1 MKIARYAADFEN
13 DAATALAEN
22 IAERLQQVLYFKT
35 RAVLALS
42 GGRSPQRVLPV
53 LARAPMD
60 WSAVDVTLS
69 DERWVPPSD
78 PASNAAMIERCFL
91 QEGAARVNFLPLWT
105 TNTSHAEAPVHAD
118 ARLRS
123 ITMPPDIIYLGIGE
137 DGHLASLFPANT
149 TAAFTASNGFSIST
163 LADVSQAPR
172 ERISLDLPSLL
183 GAATIYLHFGGAA
196 KSSVYE
202 TAVNMTTPSAALP
215 LSLVVQ
221 SEHPDIRVF
230 SFRG

>member
-1 MKIARYAADFEN
+1 MTIARYAADFEN
-13 DAATALAEN
+13 EVATALAEN
-22 IAERLQQVLYFKT
+22 IAERLRQVLDFKT

-78 PASNAAMIERCFL
+78 PASNAALIDRCFL
-91 QEGAARVNFLPLWT
+91 QEGAARVNFIPLWT
-105 TNTSHAEAPVHAD
+105 PNTPHAEGPTHAD

-123 ITMPPDIIYLGIGE
+123 ITMPLDIIYLGIGE
-137 DGHLASLFPANT
+137 DGHLASLFPADT
-149 TAAFTASNGFSIST
+149 AAAFTASHGFSVST
-163 LADVSQAPR
+163 LADVYQAPR
-172 ERISLDLPSLL
+172 ERISLDLPTLL
-183 GAATIYLHFGGAA
+183 EAATIYLHFGGAA
-196 KSSVYE
+196 KAAVYE
-202 TAVNMTTPSAALP
+202 TAVNMTTPSATLP
-215 LSLVVQ
+215 LSLIVQ
-221 SEHPDIRVF
+221 SGHPDIRVF

>member
-91 QEGAARVNFLPLWT
+91 AEGAVNANFLRLWT
-105 TNTSHAEAPVHAD
+105 PNTPHAEGPVHAD

-123 ITMPPDIIYLGIGE
+123 VTMPPDIIYLGIGE
-137 DGHLASLFPANT
+137 DGHAASLFPADT
-149 TAAFTASNGFSIST
+149 AAAFTASNGFT
-163 LADVSQAPR
+163 LATLAAASQAPQK
-172 ERISLDLPSLL
+172 RISLDLPTLL
-183 GAATIYLHFGGAA
+183 GAATIYLHFGGKAKAA
-196 KSSVYE
+196 VYQQ
-202 TAVNMTTPSAALP
+202 ALKMTTPSAALP
-215 LSLVVQ
+215 LSLIVQ
-221 SEHPDIRVF
+221 SGHPDIRVF